1 MLDSKEK
8 NGCVCYVFL
17 MILVTVDALLEV
29 GVVYRCHRAASSEL
43 SLNLPIF
50 ASRKSVGTTRRKNR
64 QYLADS
70 EHIRHI
76 FC

>member
-1 MLDSKEK
+1 M
-8 NGCVCYVFL
+8 GVFVMFFL
-17 MILVTVDALLEV
+17 VILVTVDALLEV
-29 GVVYRCHRAASSEL
+29 GVVYRYQRAASSEQ

-70 EHIRHI
+70 EHII
-76 FC
+76 C